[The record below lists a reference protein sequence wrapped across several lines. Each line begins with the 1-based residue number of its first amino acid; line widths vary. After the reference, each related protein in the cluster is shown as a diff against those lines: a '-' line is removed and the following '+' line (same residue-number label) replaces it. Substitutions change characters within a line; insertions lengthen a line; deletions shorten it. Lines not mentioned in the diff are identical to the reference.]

1 MKIEISKL
9 LHYIIIKKILK
20 SLLNNILRDC
30 WWFVSGHAG
39 LTLGALTGVVG
50 VWGGVVWSGFGLGW
64 YGFWVEVGA
73 RLGLTTLHGTTANHT
88 ARQQTARQL
97 RARHGKTRHDTVR
110 HGSKR
115 HDTTANI

>member
-9 LHYIIIKKILK
+9 LHYIIIKKNIIK

-50 VWGGVVWSGFGLGW
+50 VGGGVVWSGFGLGW
-64 YGFWVEVGA
+64 EGFWVEAWGFQEGGCGVWG
-73 RLGLTTLHGTTANHT
+73 GT
-88 ARQQTARQL
+88 
-97 RARHGKTRHDTVR
+97 G
-110 HGSKR
+110 
-115 HDTTANI
+115 